1 MTFSVGLSADL
12 NNGAGGFTWG
22 DIKIE
27 TLGAL
32 PWRFI
37 EQNEK
42 NFTPAMTAGLDAVA
56 FAGPGVIPGSF
67 GSPDDSPLII
77 ARFGVGYD
85 NIDLNTCTE
94 AGVALTITPDGSQK
108 PVATA
113 ALTLVLATLHRLH
126 AKGLVAQESRWSDR
140 LDKLGSGLNGK
151 TVATI
156 GFGNIGAEFF
166 RLIAPF
172 DCTRIAVDP
181 FKTQADADIH
191 NVTLVSMEQAL
202 ATADVIIVLAVLNAD
217 TRHMISTPQFSAMKK
232 SAIIVNISRGPI
244 IDENAMIHALQNGVI
259 AGAGV
264 DVFETEP
271 PAPDN
276 PLLTM
281 PNVVATPHNI
291 AWTDELAAGMGRSA
305 FTAITD
311 VSQGRI
317 PKFVVNK
324 DVLETPQFKKKL
336 AKWQ

>member
-1 MTFSVGLSADL
+1 
-12 NNGAGGFTWG
+12 
-22 DIKIE
+22 
-27 TLGAL
+27 
-32 PWRFI
+32 
-37 EQNEK
+37 
-42 NFTPAMTAGLDAVA
+42 
-56 FAGPGVIPGSF
+56 
-67 GSPDDSPLII
+67 
-77 ARFGVGYD
+77 
-85 NIDLNTCTE
+85 
-94 AGVALTITPDGSQK
+94 
-108 PVATA
+108 
-113 ALTLVLATLHRLH
+113 
-126 AKGLVAQESRWSDR
+126 
-140 LDKLGSGLNGK
+140 
-151 TVATI
+151 
-156 GFGNIGAEFF
+156 
-166 RLIAPF
+166 
-172 DCTRIAVDP
+172 
-181 FKTQADADIH
+181 
-191 NVTLVSMEQAL
+191 MEQAL

-311 VSQGRI
+311 ISQGRI